1 MTVKIILY
9 SRGEYSRAKEMRGGS
24 RFVDTAPGAK
34 RKGRRL
40 AKRERERESRNSFM
54 ENSRFFISPSFPPLR
69 VGSSPLEPRLHT
81 PCTSAKGGRGKK
93 VWDVWR
99 KSSTRRI
106 FHILFC
112 ATSSLENAWRNGGG
126 RKEGDRVE
134 PTGWFA
140 NRAERH
146 CSRLFARPSFT
157 LHTHTQH
164 THNTHTFSL
173 LLSRPSIAVEQ
184 RTPAPLARAD
194 RPRR

>member
-93 VWDVWR
+93 VWDVRR

-126 RKEGDRVE
+126 RKEGGRE
-134 PTGWFA
+134 IGSSQQGGLPTELNVTAPGCL
-140 NRAERH
+140 RGPL
-146 CSRLFARPSFT
+146 SRYT
-157 LHTHTQH
+157 H
-164 THNTHTFSL
+164 THNTHTTHTHSL
-173 LLSRPSIAVEQ
+173 SFCRDPPSPWNKE
-184 RTPAPLARAD
+184 PLH
-194 RPRR
+194 P